1 MTSRGLKEVQNEY
14 ILRLICS
21 QRVVPDPGSRP
32 RCQCDREAVAPARG
46 PAVRSI
52 STRAAL
58 HAWPRSEMASEA
70 RAGRKLTAWIGQNGF
85 TSDRHPQLFAD
96 FKPRGKVLMD
106 ATIARLNIEH
116 FRKLLLKELN
126 PIQRQT
132 RSPTPKPTQVTL
144 HKGVFGDIA

>member
-1 MTSRGLKEVQNEY
+1 
-14 ILRLICS
+14 
-21 QRVVPDPGSRP
+21 
-32 RCQCDREAVAPARG
+32 
-46 PAVRSI
+46 
-52 STRAAL
+52 
-58 HAWPRSEMASEA
+58 
-70 RAGRKLTAWIGQNGF
+70 
-85 TSDRHPQLFAD
+85 
-96 FKPRGKVLMD
+96 MD